1 MPWEALVRK
10 RGGGGALGSL
20 VVEGIWCGQHFF
32 WAGNGMGTP
41 RLQSQARGSYKALEL
56 LHGLSRFPLDLICS

>member
-10 RGGGGALGSL
+10 RRGGGALGSL

-32 WAGNGMGTP
+32 WAGHGMGTP
-41 RLQSQARGSYKALEL
+41 RLQSLNLKKKKKKST
-56 LHGLSRFPLDLICS
+56 LDFTR